1 MLIVKRQRLAVILS
15 ADGLHSAADL
25 NSRALTSARFSDRG
39 VSDVRELRRRAPEEL
54 RRAAG
59 AGKRGSLPAPAYLIG
74 GNFSVRVTREGR
86 DWFVWKKEKLEVTTE
101 RLAELERFAAQLS
114 QTLIPVI

>member
-59 AGKRGSLPAPAYLIG
+59 AGKRGSLPAPRTAGLPYRRKLQRAG
-74 GNFSVRVTREGR
+74 DEGR
-86 DWFVWKKEKLEVTTE
+86 ARLVRLEKGET
-101 RLAELERFAAQLS
+101 
-114 QTLIPVI
+114 